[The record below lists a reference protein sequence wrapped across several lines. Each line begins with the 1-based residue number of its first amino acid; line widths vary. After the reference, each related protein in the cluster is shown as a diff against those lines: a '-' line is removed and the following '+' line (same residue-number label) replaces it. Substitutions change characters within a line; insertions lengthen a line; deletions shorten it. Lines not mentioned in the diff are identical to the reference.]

1 MIYISHGHSPS
12 SVVTELHRARH
23 AKRRSP
29 SPLRQ
34 FELHPQSD
42 DPLFEFPPVQ
52 WPIVRRSTHNEFPPL
67 FEFILVRQPHLTFD
81 PPSISLRSTLY
92 FNLIHPLFKS
102 NPTYDPPSILT
113 RQPHLT
119 SPHLQSTHLRPIL
132 YKSRSTSPQTHLA
145 KIHHQTHK
153 QPKCYSHYLGSDL
166 YIFIYLNI

>member
-1 MIYISHGHSPS
+1 MPNAGYPLPHAS
-12 SVVTELHRARH
+12 SSSTHTPTIHCL
-23 AKRRSP
+23 SF
-29 SPLRQ
+29 LQ
-34 FELHPQSD
+34 FDDPQSAN
-42 DPLFEFPPVQ
+42 PPTVSFLHCLNKKCPTTSPFQ
-52 WPIVRRSTHNEFPPL
+52 S
-67 FEFILVRQPHLTFD
+67 D

-166 YIFIYLNI
+166 YIYLFKYLI

>member
-81 PPSISLRSTLY
+81 PPSIWVS
-92 FNLIHPLFKS
+92 
-102 NPTYDPPSILT
+102 
-113 RQPHLT
+113 QPHLT
-119 SPHLQSTHLRPIL
+119 SPPIHPLFQSDNLTSNPPSISVWQPPLPPIHTPPTHLLQKPIHIP
-132 YKSRSTSPQTHLA
+132 SNPSSQNPA
-145 KIHHQTHK
+145 SN
-153 QPKCYSHYLGSDL
+153 P
-166 YIFIYLNI
+166 